1 MNKLCII
8 EDQKVPKEQ
17 EMERMSIKRYA
28 GTHKLS
34 MFNVVKMVKS
44 GELKSEV
51 VEENGKETTYI
62 LCDPQISSPNKR
74 HSQEE
79 TLQEDLRIDRLER
92 EVAIL
97 RRELDALKMSMGI
110 RG

>member
-1 MNKLCII
+1 
-8 EDQKVPKEQ
+8 
-17 EMERMSIKRYA
+17 MERMTIKRYA
-28 GTHKLS
+28 ATHKLS

-51 VEENGKETTYI
+51 VEEDGKETTYI
-62 LCDPQISSPNKR
+62 LCDETKKTTVNQPAST
-74 HSQEE
+74 QESKE
-79 TLQEDLRIDRLER
+79 TDRLTALER

-97 RRELDALKMSMGI
+97 KRELDALKMSMGL

>member
-1 MNKLCII
+1 
-8 EDQKVPKEQ
+8 
-17 EMERMSIKRYA
+17 MERMTIKRYA
-28 GTHKLS
+28 ATHKLS

-51 VEENGKETTYI
+51 VEEDGKETTYI
-62 LCDPQISSPNKR
+62 LCDETKKTTVNQQAST
-74 HSQEE
+74 QESKE
-79 TLQEDLRIDRLER
+79 IDRLTALER

-97 RRELDALKMSMGI
+97 KRELDALKMSMGL